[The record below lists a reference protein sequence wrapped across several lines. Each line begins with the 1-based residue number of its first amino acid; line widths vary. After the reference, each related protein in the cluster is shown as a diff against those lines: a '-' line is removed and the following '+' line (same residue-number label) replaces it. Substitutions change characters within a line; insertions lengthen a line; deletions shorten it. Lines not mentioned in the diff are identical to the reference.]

1 MLRRP
6 FFPLRLL
13 ALPLLVAGSCQMPK
27 STTTPAAT
35 AEPAAPAA
43 PIWESAAYRLYP
55 DSVVQGR
62 FTARA
67 RSRQQLTSNYQSPAN
82 AFLSPRVIFKFS
94 LNGKDNEMPP
104 GQDHVLT
111 ALPRPGG
118 GPLETPPIVFG
129 QQWTDPTPAPPD
141 AYLPPNT
148 PLRIRLDLRP
158 VLAAFK
164 QQGYYQLYNGQKLYQ
179 QDFHRVF
186 VAGSAAPLSW
196 DFDNLASKPGLEL
209 TDPDGDGIYE
219 TTLVLN
225 AHDAQK
231 TTARSWQASLD
242 VRDLP
247 QYHSDYPLL
256 DALYNLALEEAC
268 RAVEPDGTF
277 RTGQEWAGVWT
288 RDISYSIILAQ
299 AAIQPEVA
307 KTSLLRKVSAEGRI
321 IQDTGT
327 GGAYPVSTDR
337 MIWAVAAWEVYLST
351 GDEAWLRRVLPI
363 VQKSIEDDAQNG
375 IYDDNPLTKPL
386 TTSLV
391 RGETSFLDWREQT
404 YPKWMQPVDIFQS
417 VALSTTAV
425 HAQANYVLAAMIQQ
439 LNTEDDAL
447 LQSYK
452 LARRRGMATAH
463 SLQVYFNTETGGAL
477 AAYRYGRTTPRQQ
490 LRAPRTEA
498 LGTALAVL
506 FGLYDAPQAVVA
518 STPVMDY
525 GIPCVYPQTPGI
537 PPYHNNAVWPFVQSF
552 WGLAAAKAQ
561 NETAFMESIAAVS
574 RPAALFLT
582 NKENFVASNGDYA
595 GTQVNSSNMLWS
607 LSGALGLV
615 YKGLFGLRYEVDG
628 LTFEPFVPQALRGTR
643 RLTGLRYRQATLD
656 VELIGFGN
664 KIRRITLDGQPLPDA
679 RLPASTTG
687 PHAIR
692 IELSDEPLPPS
703 SQHKVPHHVAPL
715 TPEVRY
721 QAGRLHWAPVAGAKA
736 YQVLLNGQFAA
747 RTTEPEF
754 VVPRPAAYAEYQV
767 VAVDAAGF
775 ESFASEPLPVEAEPF
790 RRYVQLETAAP
801 KSTRPYK
808 GYTGQ
813 GFVEISRTVNRAL
826 TFRVEVPETGT
837 YALDFRYANGNG
849 PINTSNKCALR
860 TLYLADRPLG
870 LVVLP
875 QRGVEAWSDWGY
887 SNRLVAQLPKGRHAF
902 TLRFDAANENMNGEV
917 NQAMLDHLRLTRLP

>member
-13 ALPLLVAGSCQMPK
+13 AVPLLVAGSCQMPK
-27 STTTPAAT
+27 STTAPAATTTPAAP
-35 AEPAAPAA
+35 PAPV
-43 PIWESAAYRLYP
+43 WESAAYRLYP

-62 FTARA
+62 HVARA
-67 RSRQQLTSNYQSPAN
+67 LSRQELTSTYQSPAN
-82 AFLSPRVIFKFS
+82 AFLSPRVSFKFS

-104 GQDHVLT
+104 GQDHVLV

-129 QQWTDPTPAPPD
+129 QQYVDPTPVPAD
-141 AYLPPNT
+141 TYLAPNT
-148 PLRIRLDLRP
+148 PLKIRLDLRP
-158 VLAAFK
+158 MLAAFK
-164 QQGYYQLYNGQKLYQ
+164 QQGYYQLYNGQNLYQ
-179 QDFHRVF
+179 QDFRQVF
-186 VAGSAAPLSW
+186 VAGNAAPLSW
-196 DFDNLASKPGLEL
+196 DFANLASKPGLEL
-209 TDPDGDGIYE
+209 TDPDGNGIYE
-219 TTLVLN
+219 TTLTLN

-231 TTARSWQASLD
+231 ATAHSWKASLD

-256 DALYNLALEEAC
+256 DALYNLALEEAR

-351 GDEAWLRRVLPI
+351 GDEAWLRRVYPI
-363 VQKSIEDDAQNG
+363 IRQSIEDDAQNG
-375 IYDDNPLTKPL
+375 IYDRNR
-386 TTSLV
+386 SGLV

-404 YPKWMQPVDIFQS
+404 YPKWMQPVDIYQS
-417 VALSTTAV
+417 VALSTTVV
-425 HAQANYVLAAMIQQ
+425 HAQANYVLAEMSKRLAPAATDSDTGESIAWVAQQ
-439 LNTEDDAL
+439 RVNYG
-447 LQSYK
+447 Q
-452 LARRRGMATAH
+452 RGINN
-463 SLQVYFNTETGGAL
+463 LFGGQQGTF
-477 AAYRYGRTTPRQQ
+477 AAYRYGRTPKIPEQ
-490 LRAPRTEA
+490 LIAPRTEA

-506 FGLYDAPQAVVA
+506 FDMAKHPSQIIAR
-518 STPVMDY
+518 TPVMDY

-628 LTFEPFVPQALRGTR
+628 LTFEPFVPRALRGTR

-656 VELIGFGN
+656 IELTGFGN
-664 KIRRITLDGQPLPDA
+664 KIRTITLDGQPLPDA

-692 IELSDEPLPPS
+692 IELADEPLPPS
-703 SQHKVPHHVAPL
+703 TQNKVPHHVAPM
-715 TPEVRY
+715 TPQVRY
-721 QAGRLHWAPVAGAKA
+721 AAGRLSWAPVAGAKA

-754 VVPRPAAYAEYQV
+754 VVPKPAAYAEYQV
-767 VAVDAAGF
+767 VAVDAEGF
-775 ESFASEPLPVEAEPF
+775 ESFASEPLPVEAEPY

-801 KSTRPYK
+801 KSTKPYQ

-826 TFRVEVPETGT
+826 TFRVDVPETGT

-849 PINTSNKCALR
+849 PINTANKCALR
-860 TLYLADRPLG
+860 NLYLEDQNKVG

-875 QRGVEAWSDWGY
+875 QRGVDEWSDWGY
-887 SNRLVAQLPKGRHAF
+887 SNRLVLLLPKGRRRF
-902 TLRFDAANENMNGEV
+902 TLRFDAANENMNGEI

>member
-1 MLRRP
+1 MMCRP
-6 FFPLRLL
+6 IFPLGLLL
-13 ALPLLVAGSCQMPK
+13 APLLVAGSCQMTKP
-27 STTTPAAT
+27 TAPPPAAATPAPPQ
-35 AEPAAPAA
+35 PAAPL
-43 PIWESAAYRLYP
+43 WKSAAYALYP

-62 FTARA
+62 HVARA
-67 RSRQQLTSNYQSPAN
+67 LSRRELVSNYQSPAN
-82 AFLSPRVIFKFS
+82 QFLSPRVSFKFS

-104 GQDHVLT
+104 GQDHIIT

-118 GPLETPPIVFG
+118 AGLETPLIVFG
-129 QQWTDPTPAPPD
+129 RQYVDPTPVPAET
-141 AYLPPNT
+141 YLAPNT
-148 PLRIRLDLRP
+148 PLKIRLDMRP

-179 QDFHRVF
+179 QDLKHVL
-186 VAGSAAPLSW
+186 VAGNAAPLSW
-196 DFDNLASKPGLEL
+196 DFDNLVSKPGLEL

-219 TTLVLN
+219 TTLTLN
-225 AHDAQK
+225 AHDAQR
-231 TTARSWQASLD
+231 TTAKSWKASLD
-242 VRDLP
+242 VSGLP
-247 QYHSDYPLL
+247 QYESDYPLL
-256 DALYNLALEEAC
+256 DALYNLALEEAK

-307 KTSLLRKVSAEGRI
+307 KTSLLRKVTPEGRI

-337 MIWAVAAWEVYLST
+337 MIWAVAAWEVYLAT
-351 GDEAWLRRVLPI
+351 GDEDWLRRVYPI
-363 VQKSIEDDAQNG
+363 VKKSLAEDTQNN
-375 IYDDNPLTKPL
+375 IYDATRGNY
-386 TTSLV
+386 SGLV

-404 YPKWMQPVDIFQS
+404 YPKWMQPVDIYQS
-417 VALSTTAV
+417 TALSTSVV
-425 HAQANYVLAAMIQQ
+425 HAEANYALMQMAWVLEPSRAGQQAA
-439 LNTEDDAL
+439 TTAA
-447 LQSYK
+447 Y
-452 LARRRGMATAH
+452 RRRRNTSGRGINTHLWREEQAT
-463 SLQVYFNTETGGAL
+463 Y
-477 AAYRYGRTTPRQQ
+477 AAYRYGRTTPERQ
-490 LRAPRTEA
+490 LLAPRAEA

-506 FGLYDAPQAVVA
+506 FEEALEPEKAIA

-525 GIPCVYPQTPGI
+525 GVPCVYPQTPGI

-561 NETAFMESIAAVS
+561 NETAFLESIAAVS

-607 LSGALGLV
+607 LSGTLGLV
-615 YKGLFGLRYEVDG
+615 YKGLFGLRYEVEG

-656 VELIGFGN
+656 VELMGFGN
-664 KIRRITLDGQPLPDA
+664 QIRTITLDGQPLPNGL
-679 RLPASTTG
+679 LPASTTG

-692 IELSDEPLPPS
+692 IELTNESLPPS
-703 SQHKVPHHVAPL
+703 TQNKVPHHVAPM
-715 TPEVRY
+715 TPQVRY
-721 QAGRLHWAPVAGAKA
+721 AAGRLSWAPVDGAKA

-754 VVPRPAAYAEYQV
+754 VVPRPASYAEYQV
-767 VAVDAAGF
+767 VAVDAQGY

-801 KSTRPYK
+801 KSAKPYK
-808 GYTGQ
+808 GYTGK
-813 GFVEISRTVNRAL
+813 GFLEISKTVNRTL
-826 TFRVEVPETGT
+826 TFSVDVPAAGE

-860 TLYLADRPLG
+860 SLYLAGRPLG

-875 QRGVEAWSDWGY
+875 QRGVDEWSDWGY
-887 SNRLVAQLPKGRHAF
+887 SNSIPVSLPKGRSTF
-902 TLRFDAANENMNGEV
+902 SLRFEAANENMNGEV
-917 NQAMLDHLRLTRLP
+917 NQAMLDHLRLTRLR